1 MPSRAFVSGVLLGA
15 LLAVA
20 PVSLAQS
27 QTAGRDRSDPR
38 LQPLVMTQIDSGDEP
53 DAVDQ
58 GPDGLDPI
66 PLGVGQAEDRPGSP
80 LAITQIDEG
89 RCQHAYGATAVEI
102 AVPQPPPVESN
113 GQNFHGAEQPAEDD
127 FLVQAAISTLSQV
140 VETALPDVVPRQLTG
155 FEVALSS
162 KPKRWFMLKSES
174 PLLVLGRVVP
184 MVTQEAVH
192 TAWRDVARL
201 SDDPGHLRCLFLM
214 GGGLDSAENLGDVV
228 SAERHRP
235 ARAGVGIL
243 VIPVD
248 LTTWQSL
255 VPSEAPDAVKAIIA
269 GLPVTL

>member
-1 MPSRAFVSGVLLGA
+1 MVSI
-15 LLAVA
+15 
-20 PVSLAQS
+20 
-27 QTAGRDRSDPR
+27 RSHSEWARPR
-38 LQPLVMTQIDSGDEP
+38 I
-53 DAVDQ
+53 
-58 GPDGLDPI
+58 GPDRPWRS
-66 PLGVGQAEDRPGSP
+66 PRSTRVVASTRTAPRQSRSPCHSHRRSSRTDR
-80 LAITQIDEG
+80 IF
-89 RCQHAYGATAVEI
+89 TA
-102 AVPQPPPVESN
+102 PN
-113 GQNFHGAEQPAEDD
+113 NRAEDD